1 MLEKEIIIK
10 CSNIIREYPPILS
23 ITSIR
28 NDISQNKRFDTLLD
42 VKTETRVIQF
52 IVKVKGILKRP
63 LPLNLFFENISK
75 DDFPLIMAEHIN
87 SSIAEELICKKIN
100 FVDCQGNIFM
110 NIPGKIYIEVT
121 GKNKK
126 IQREKQTTILF
137 NPKGMQLLSVLI
149 NNENLLANS
158 LRNLQKIAGISLE
171 RAYRVMKELKEN
183 GYVVKIAKD
192 KLVFDNK
199 RNLIEK
205 WLANY
210 SERLRPKLL
219 IGTYKISSHADI
231 HKIAELL
238 KGKKLGFAFGG
249 GTGGEILTD
258 YYRSG
263 CMDIFIREEQSDE
276 IIKELKLLPA
286 KDYNVRLFKLFS
298 KDIIFNNEQKESPL
312 VLPLLIYAE
321 LLFMGT
327 NREIETAKIIYN
339 KYLKDKFE

>member
-1 MLEKEIIIK
+1 MLEKEIINK
-10 CSNIIREYPPILS
+10 CSDILKDYPPVRKINILH
-23 ITSIR
+23 
-28 NDISQNKRFDTLLD
+28 DISSKNKESNRIKVLTDNGA
-42 VKTETRVIQF
+42 
-52 IVKVKGILKRP
+52 IVFMTKVKGILKRP
-63 LPLNLFFENISK
+63 LPLGFFFENVPQNM
-75 DDFPLIMAEHIN
+75 FPLIMAEYIN
-87 SSIAEELICKKIN
+87 SSIAQDLILKNIN
-100 FVDCQGNIFM
+100 FIDCQGNIFI
-110 NIPGKIYIEVT
+110 NIPAKIYIEVT
-121 GKNKK
+121 GKNKE

-205 WLANY
+205 WLTNY

-286 KDYNVRLFKLFS
+286 KDYNLRLFKLYS
-298 KDIIFNNEQKESPL
+298 NEIIFWNDRIEYPL

-327 NREIETAKIIYN
+327 NREIETANMIFEN
-339 KYLKDKFE
+339 YLKDKFE